1 MKDLTLINT
10 IGNQRVRDSDPDVF
24 KIKGSVTYRFFQG
37 LAIWTLKGG
46 WVNLCDATKV
56 NSKYRF
62 FKKWKYSRRCRLK
75 QYKFPTKA
83 KSFFKKPCSENLEYT
98 KAINFILFSFF
109 LFNLYLTPN
118 Y

>member
-1 MKDLTLINT
+1 MCVYIYIYHIINTYLYVHRFTHMKDLTLINT

-62 FKKWKYSRRCRLK
+62 FKK
-75 QYKFPTKA
+75 
-83 KSFFKKPCSENLEYT
+83 
-98 KAINFILFSFF
+98 
-109 LFNLYLTPN
+109 
-118 Y
+118 